1 MVRPCVASGF
11 AELAVSG
18 LASMYPAFGW
28 SICSGPSWISARVR
42 SRYRTGLDWTI
53 WVTSVRMRREDRTS
67 ISSHPLADLG
77 WKLLIGLG
85 HRLLLMSRSS
95 FVRAKGRSFVPARR
109 ARLRR
114 AQGRSRPAVAP
125 GLRLAPAWPG
135 CALTAP
141 STARGSSRSDACI
154 VSPRQLEGASLSQH
168 RPGDAGKLVGERDRQ
183 HVGVQPL
190 LGGFDPGF
198 EPITFQVLDPGQHN
212 PCRLHKQNAQVA
224 IAAPRDFAED
234 RAVSRRDLL
243 GHQSEPGAEVAA
255 FGEYVASADR
265 GHHGARNDRPDARHR
280 HQAQTCL
287 I

>member
-18 LASMYPAFGW
+18 LASMYPAFDW

-42 SRYRTGLDWTI
+42 SHYRTGLDWTI
-53 WVTSVRMRREDRTS
+53 WVTSVRMRREDRSS
-67 ISSHPLADLG
+67 ISTYPSRRPRLETVDRVTSSLAPHFAQFLCSC
-77 WKLLIGLG
+77 LAAVPS
-85 HRLLLMSRSS
+85 SR
-95 FVRAKGRSFVPARR
+95 PAG
-109 ARLRR
+109 AEMRR
-114 AQGRSRPAVAP
+114 AQGPSRSAVALALP
-125 GLRLAPAWPG
+125 LAPALPG
-135 CALTAP
+135 HALTGP
-141 STARGSSRSDACI
+141 STARGLSGSVRFIGLDA
-154 VSPRQLEGASLSQH
+154 LEGTPFVKN
-168 RPGDAGKLVGERDRQ
+168 RPCDAGKLVGERDRQ

-234 RAVSRRDLL
+234 RAVARRDLL
-243 GHQSEPGAEVAA
+243 GHQSKPGAEVAA

-265 GHHGARNDRPDARHR
+265 GHHGARNDRPDAR
-280 HQAQTCL
+280 
-287 I
+287 